1 MVAQTQKPLQEVRVI
16 DRGSGYQIEAI
27 GRWKV
32 SMTYYHDRPVTDYLG
47 RFQFVKIDD
56 RTRKAV
62 LETKYDKL
70 HDYRYTELFEVVNQ
84 ETWEIAAAKIPDT
97 EKVEW
102 EQEMVEEATPP
113 MPADA
118 YARQLYARKGFRERP
133 KRLSA
138 DGITYV
144 VDTPLGPV
152 NEEALR
158 ALVASGEV
166 AGQVFGD
173 TPEQFAG
180 PPGDVDNVANPG
192 PTELQES
199 GSPQAQVA
207 QPLDIVDMMAA
218 DPELQ
223 QRALDALIAA
233 GTFTDKDGNP
243 LRGVILTNK
252 LAAKTPTESTP
263 LAE

>member
-32 SMTYYHDRPVTDYLG
+32 SMTYYHDRPLTDYMG

-56 RTRKAV
+56 RTRKSV
-62 LETKYDKL
+62 LETKYDKV
-70 HDYRYTELFEVVNQ
+70 HDYRYTELFEVLNQ
-84 ETWEIAAAKIPDT
+84 DTWELAAAKIPDT
-97 EKVEW
+97 QKAEW

-118 YARQLYARKGFRERP
+118 YARQLYARKGFREHP

-158 ALVASGEV
+158 ALVASGKV
-166 AGQVFGD
+166 GTQVFGD
-173 TPEQFAG
+173 TSEQIAG

-192 PTELQES
+192 PTELSEAS
-199 GSPQAQVA
+199 SLRGTPPAPA
-207 QPLDIVDMMAA
+207 DIAELLAA
-218 DPELQ
+218 DPELRD
-223 QRALDALIAA
+223 RALRVMIESGD
-233 GTFTDKDGNP
+233 FTDKNGNP
-243 LRGVILTNK
+243 LAGVILKQK
-252 LAAKTPTESTP
+252 LAASPSTESKDSGD
-263 LAE
+263 